1 MVHFL
6 ASAGQVTESVFDPS
20 GELIATTGTDG
31 ATRLW
36 DVTTGVQFGATFPGF
51 DNVWNAAAFTPD
63 GSKLVVVYANGK
75 AFVWPA
81 RWQDWAAH
89 ACEVASRQLT
99 REEWSAFVQD
109 RPYEPVCPADPH
121 P

>member
-1 MVHFL
+1 ML
-6 ASAGQVTESVFDPS
+6 STWKGSTRIAAPPAIS
-20 GELIATTGTDG
+20 GA
-31 ATRLW
+31 APVW

-99 REEWSAFVQD
+99 REEWSAFLQD
-109 RPYEPVCPADPH
+109 RPYEPVCPADPL